1 MDELMEIAALRFQ
14 GARCLQ
20 AIAAENGTGSLL
32 YRSCWDL
39 WVEREEGADL
49 SVTWGDLGNAIK
61 LLQLGLHALHQ
72 GPAAL
77 KQGGLSPEDVAK
89 LLRAA

>member
-1 MDELMEIAALRFQ
+1 MEIATLRCQ

-20 AIAAENGTGSLL
+20 AIAEESGAGSLL
-32 YRSCWDL
+32 YRSCWEL
-39 WVEREEGADL
+39 WVEREEEADL
-49 SVTWGDLGNAIK
+49 SVTSGDLRNAIT

-72 GPAAL
+72 GPAML
-77 KQGGLSPEDVAK
+77 MQDGLSLEDVVK